1 MSVFHEKLIESNILF
16 ASFTLYGSPVRTV
29 LTICSQL
36 KKYTVIK
43 SQCLHKNEL
52 TIHCQPEWI
61 TKWCQKV
68 GYANSKVYPV
78 IRILAGQSNLF
89 SDIRTKLN

>member
-1 MSVFHEKLIESNILF
+1 MVSE
-16 ASFTLYGSPVRTV
+16 
-29 LTICSQL
+29 
-36 KKYTVIK
+36 
-43 SQCLHKNEL
+43 
-52 TIHCQPEWI
+52 
-61 TKWCQKV
+61 V

>member
-61 TKWCQKV
+61 TV
-68 GYANSKVYPV
+68 STSMRHHHVASTL
-78 IRILAGQSNLF
+78 IRRHFYVMCPLGLIC
-89 SDIRTKLN
+89 TKLLN